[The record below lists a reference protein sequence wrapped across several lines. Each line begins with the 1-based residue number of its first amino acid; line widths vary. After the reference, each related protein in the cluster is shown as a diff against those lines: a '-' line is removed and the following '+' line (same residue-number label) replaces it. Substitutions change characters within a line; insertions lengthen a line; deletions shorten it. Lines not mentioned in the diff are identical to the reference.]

1 MGRSAELQ
9 QQIVTTLRTRVP
21 EVEVLLAELPSP
33 GLLRVTI
40 DRPDGVVDLDL
51 CQRVSRELTALRERF
66 AVEVSSPGVER
77 PLVTPEHYRRVVGN
91 RVAVRTGDPVG
102 GRRQFRGTLT
112 EASDDEIELD
122 LEGTRT
128 RLPFAVIRRGN
139 LVDDQ
144 VGGIR

>member
-9 QQIVTTLRTRVP
+9 KQIATTLRTRVP

-91 RVAVRTGDPVG
+91 RVAVRTGDPVD
-102 GRRQFRGTLT
+102 GRRQFRGMLT

-122 LEGTRT
+122 LEGVRT
-128 RLPFAVIRRGN
+128 RLPFAVIQRGN

>member
-1 MGRSAELQ
+1 MGSSAELQ
-9 QQIVTTLRTRVP
+9 KQIATTLRTRVP

-40 DRPDGVVDLDL
+40 DRPDGVVDLEL

-66 AVEVSSPGVER
+66 AVEVSSPGFER

-91 RVAVRTGDPVG
+91 RVAVRTGDPVD
-102 GRRQFRGTLT
+102 GRRQFRGMLT

-122 LEGTRT
+122 LEGVRT
-128 RLPFAVIRRGN
+128 RLPFAIIQRGN

>member
-9 QQIVTTLRTRVP
+9 TQIATTLRTRVP

-40 DRPDGVVDLDL
+40 DRPDGVVDLEL

-66 AVEVSSPGVER
+66 AVEVSSPGFER

-91 RVAVRTGDPVG
+91 RVAVRTGDPVD
-102 GRRQFRGTLT
+102 GRRQFRGMLT

-122 LEGTRT
+122 LEGVRT
-128 RLPFAVIRRGN
+128 RLPFAVIQRGN

>member
-9 QQIVTTLRTRVP
+9 KQVATTLRTRVP

-91 RVAVRTGDPVG
+91 RVAVRTGEPVD
-102 GRRQFRGTLT
+102 GRRQFRGMLT

-122 LEGTRT
+122 QEGVRT
-128 RLPFAVIRRGN
+128 RLPFAVIQRGN

>member
-9 QQIVTTLRTRVP
+9 QQIATTLRTRVP

-40 DRPDGVVDLDL
+40 DRADGVVDLEL
-51 CQRVSRELTALRERF
+51 CQRVSRELTSLRERF
-66 AVEVSSPGVER
+66 ALEVSSPGVER
-77 PLVTPEHYRRVVGN
+77 PLITPEHYRRVVGN
-91 RVAVRTGDPVG
+91 RVAVRTESAVD
-102 GRRQFRGTLT
+102 GRRQFRGTLI

-122 LEGTRT
+122 LEDGRT
-128 RLPFAVIRRGN
+128 RLPYAVIRRGN

-144 VGGIR
+144 VGGSR

>member
-9 QQIVTTLRTRVP
+9 KQIATTLRTRVP

-40 DRPDGVVDLDL
+40 DRPDGVVDLEL

-66 AVEVSSPGVER
+66 AVEVSSPGFER

-91 RVAVRTGDPVG
+91 RVAVRTGDPVD
-102 GRRQFRGTLT
+102 GRRQFRGMLT

-122 LEGTRT
+122 LEGVRT
-128 RLPFAVIRRGN
+128 RLPFAVIQRGN

>member
-9 QQIVTTLRTRVP
+9 QQIATTLRTRVP

-91 RVAVRTGDPVG
+91 RIAVRTGDPVD

-122 LEGTRT
+122 LEGVPT
-128 RLPFAVIRRGN
+128 RLPFAAIQRGN

>member
-1 MGRSAELQ
+1 MGSSAELQ
-9 QQIVTTLRTRVP
+9 KQIATTLRTRVP

-77 PLVTPEHYRRVVGN
+77 PLVTPEHYRRVIGN
-91 RVAVRTGDPVG
+91 RVAIRTGDPMD

-122 LEGTRT
+122 LEGVRT

>member
-9 QQIVTTLRTRVP
+9 QQIATTLRTRVP

-91 RVAVRTGDPVG
+91 RVAVRTGDAVD

-122 LEGTRT
+122 QEGVRT

>member
-9 QQIVTTLRTRVP
+9 NQIATTLRTRVP

-51 CQRVSRELTALRERF
+51 CQRVSRELSALRERF
-66 AVEVSSPGVER
+66 AVEVSSPGIER
-77 PLVTPEHYRRVVGN
+77 PLVTSEHYRRVVGN
-91 RVAVRTGDPVG
+91 RVAVRTGDPVD

-128 RLPFAVIRRGN
+128 RLPFAVIQRGN

-144 VGGIR
+144 VGGIQ

>member
-9 QQIVTTLRTRVP
+9 QQIATTLRTRVP

-40 DRPDGVVDLDL
+40 DRPDGTVDLDL
-51 CQRVSRELTALRERF
+51 CQRVSRELTPFRERF
-66 AVEVSSPGVER
+66 ALEVSSPGVER
-77 PLVTPEHYRRVVGN
+77 PLVTPEHYRRVVGS
-91 RVAVRTGDPVG
+91 RVAVRTNDAVA
-102 GRRQFRGTLT
+102 GRRQFRGTLI

-122 LEGTRT
+122 LEGGRV
-128 RLPFAVIRRGN
+128 RLPLAVIRRGN

-144 VGGIR
+144 AGGIR

>member
-9 QQIVTTLRTRVP
+9 QQIATTLRTRVP

-91 RVAVRTGDPVG
+91 RVAVRTGDPVD

-122 LEGTRT
+122 QEGVRT
-128 RLPFAVIRRGN
+128 RLSFAVIRRGN

>member
-9 QQIVTTLRTRVP
+9 QQIATTLRTRVP